1 MIIMR
6 SNVMKKGF
14 EKSPHRSLLKASGLT
29 DFEIDRPLIGVVNF
43 FNEIVPGHVHLNDIT
58 EGVKRGVLMNGGTPL
73 EFPAIAVCDGI
84 AMNHEGMKYSLVSRE
99 IIADSIEI
107 MTKAHGLDGL
117 VIVPNCDKTVPG
129 ALMAAGRVNV
139 PTVIVSGGPMLA
151 GIGNTDLTTV
161 FEGIGK
167 FQNNTMTGPELKH
180 LEDTACPTC
189 GSCAGMFTANS
200 MNSMTEVIGMGL
212 EGNGTIPAVYSERK
226 LLAKKAGMKVM
237 DLLERDIKPS
247 DIMTKEAF
255 YNSLVVDMAL
265 GCSTNTVL
273 HLMAIAREV
282 GVEINLDIFNDFS
295 KKVPNLC
302 KLSPAGPYH
311 MQDLHHAGGL
321 SAVMNELSKKN
332 LINLECMTVDGESI
346 GKRIKNK
353 MIYNKNV
360 IRTVDNPHSETG
372 GLKILRG
379 NIAKDG
385 AVVKKSAVSEKM
397 LYSKGSAK
405 VFDSEEESVEA
416 ILNNRINKGD
426 VIVIRYEGPKGG
438 PGMRE
443 MLTPTSTLSGMGL
456 DDSVALITDGRFSG
470 GTKGAAVGHIS
481 PEAYEGGMI
490 ALVEND
496 DLIEI
501 DIENGIINLLVDEET
516 LNERRKNLVIKDN
529 KVTGYLSKYR
539 KIVSSASD
547 GAVCI

>member
-1 MIIMR
+1 MK
-6 SNVMKKGF
+6 SNIMKKGF
-14 EKSPHRSLLKASGLT
+14 DKSPHRSLLKASGLT

-43 FNEIVPGHVHLNDIT
+43 FNEIVPGHVHLKDIT

-129 ALMAAGRVNV
+129 ALMAAGRINI

-151 GIGNTDLTTV
+151 GVGNTDLTTV
-161 FEGIGK
+161 FEGVGK
-167 FQNNTMTGPELKH
+167 YQNNSMTKFELKH

-200 MNSMTEVIGMGL
+200 MNCMTEVIGMGL
-212 EGNGTIPAVYSERK
+212 EGNATIPAVYSERK

-237 DLLERDIKPS
+237 DLLEADIRPS

-273 HLMAIAREV
+273 HLMAVAEEV
-282 GVEINLDIFNDFS
+282 GVHINLDIFNEFS
-295 KKVPNLC
+295 LKVPNLC

-311 MQDLHHAGGL
+311 MQDLHHAGGI
-321 SAVMNELSKKN
+321 SAVMNELTNKG
-332 LINLECMTVDGESI
+332 LINLNCMTVDGFSVEE
-346 GKRIKNK
+346 RIKNK

-360 IRTVDNPHSETG
+360 IKPVDKAYSETG
-372 GLKILRG
+372 GLKILWG
-379 NIAKDG
+379 NIANEG
-385 AVVKKSAVSEKM
+385 CVVKKSAVSKNM
-397 LYSKGSAK
+397 LYSKGPAK
-405 VFDSEEESVEA
+405 VFDSEEECVDA
-416 ILNNRINKGD
+416 ILNNKITKGD

-443 MLTPTSTLSGMGL
+443 MLMPTSTLSGMGL

-481 PEAYEGGMI
+481 PEAYDGGMI
-490 ALVEND
+490 ALVKEN

-501 DIENGIINLLVDEET
+501 DIEKGTINLLVDEAVLSKRRET
-516 LNERRKNLVIKDN
+516 LVIKEN
-529 KVTGYLSKYR
+529 NVTGYLKKYR
-539 KIVSSASD
+539 KIVSSASK

>member
-1 MIIMR
+1 
-6 SNVMKKGF
+6 MKKGF

-237 DLLERDIKPS
+237 DLLKRDIKPS

-311 MQDLHHAGGL
+311 MQDLHHGGGL

>member
-1 MIIMR
+1 MK
-6 SNVMKKGF
+6 SNIMKKGF

-129 ALMAAGRVNV
+129 ALMAAGRINI

-161 FEGIGK
+161 FEGVGK
-167 FQNNTMTGPELKH
+167 YQNNSMTKLELKH

-200 MNSMTEVIGMGL
+200 MNCMTEVIGMGL
-212 EGNGTIPAVYSERK
+212 VGNATIPAVYSERK

-237 DLLERDIKPS
+237 DLLEADIRPS

-273 HLMAIAREV
+273 HLIAVAEEV
-282 GVEINLDIFNDFS
+282 GVHIDLDIFNEFS
-295 KKVPNLC
+295 LKVPNLC

-311 MQDLHHAGGL
+311 MQDLHHAGGI
-321 SAVMNELSKKN
+321 SAVMNELSNKD
-332 LINLECMTVDGESI
+332 LINLNCMTVDGFSVGE
-346 GKRIKNK
+346 RIKNK

-360 IRTVDNPHSETG
+360 IKTVEEPYSETG
-372 GLKILRG
+372 GLKILWG
-379 NIAKDG
+379 NIAKEG
-385 AVVKKSAVSEKM
+385 CVVKKSAVSKNM
-397 LYSKGSAK
+397 LYSKGPAK
-405 VFDSEEESVEA
+405 VFDSEEECVDA
-416 ILNNRINKGD
+416 ILNSKITKGD

-443 MLTPTSTLSGMGL
+443 MLTPTSTLAGMGL

-481 PEAYEGGMI
+481 PEAYDSGMI
-490 ALVEND
+490 ALVEEN

-501 DIENGIINLLVDEET
+501 DIENGTINLLVDEAVLNKRRET
-516 LNERRKNLVIKDN
+516 LVIKEN
-529 KVTGYLSKYR
+529 NVTGYLKKYR
-539 KIVSSASD
+539 KIVSSASK